1 MPGGPRN
8 TTFSLAVTRS
18 QGAQVGDGI
27 AFESAGAV
35 EVELLEALA
44 GREPSGAHS
53 AFPAVGLAGGD
64 FALQAGDEE
73 LLV

>member
-1 MPGGPRN
+1 M
-8 TTFSLAVTRS
+8 TRS

-53 AFPAVGLAGGD
+53 AFPAGGD